1 MLTTPGACMPL
12 QDPAGAAML
21 DSGSERPAD
30 GASGR
35 GARQQARAGAA
46 AAGSLGEEEEEEQ
59 DLGDLN
65 EATKQLILDSILADL
80 DGGCREAAV
89 GP

>member
-1 MLTTPGACMPL
+1 MPL

-46 AAGSLGEEEEEEQ
+46 AAGSLGEEEEQ